1 LTGSEGPLFQYR
13 ALVREGAWRPDPA
26 QALAAE
32 MLQLLRNRL
41 GAYVP
46 GRTGITQWLGLVR
59 AEDPPQGLYLYGGVG
74 RGKSALMDL
83 FHNEARVAR
92 KRRVHFHAFMLDVH
106 RRIFAKRNAP
116 HPAKDSDPVKAVARD
131 LAADSWLLCFDE
143 FQVNDAAD
151 AMILQRLFKK
161 LFERGVVIVATSN
174 RPPDDLYDGGLN
186 RESFLPF
193 IGLMKQRLDIVHLD
207 ARRDYRLDR
216 LRAMPVYYTPL
227 DGASDAG
234 VAAAFERLAGVTPA
248 GPVTLEVQGRI
259 LVVPAAAGG
268 VARISFAELCEAPL
282 GAADYTAVAETFN
295 TLVLSGIPRL
305 TPEQRNEAR
314 RFINLIDILYEH
326 RVNLICSADA
336 PPEELYERGGG
347 KFEFARA
354 ASRLVEMQS
363 EDYFAQP
370 HIVESRGLA

>member
-1 LTGSEGPLFQYR
+1 MTGYDGPLFQYR

-26 QALAAE
+26 QELAAE

-46 GRTGITQWLGLVR
+46 GKTGLAQWLGLVR

-74 RGKSALMDL
+74 RGKSALMDI
-83 FHNEARVAR
+83 FHEEARVER
-92 KRRVHFHAFMLDVH
+92 RRRVHFHAFMLDVH
-106 RRIFAKRNAP
+106 RRIFAERSAP
-116 HPAKDSDPVKAVARD
+116 RKAKDDDPVKVVARD
-131 LAADSWLLCFDE
+131 LANESWLLCFDE
-143 FQVNDAAD
+143 FQVSDAAD

-161 LFERGVVIVATSN
+161 MLERGVVIVATSN
-174 RPPDDLYDGGLN
+174 RPPDDLYEGGLN

-193 IGLMKQRLDIVHLD
+193 IDLMKQRLDIVHLD

-216 LRAMPVYYTPL
+216 LRTMPVYYTPL
-227 DGASDAG
+227 NAAG
-234 VAAAFERLAGVTPA
+234 EAGLTAAFERLTGVTPA
-248 GPVTLEVQGRI
+248 APVALQVQGRT
-259 LVVPAAAGG
+259 LVIPAAAGG
-268 VARISFAELCEAPL
+268 VARASFAELCEAPL

-314 RFINLIDILYEH
+314 RLINLIDILYEH

-336 PPEELYERGGG
+336 PPEELYGRGHGA
-347 KFEFARA
+347 FEFARA
-354 ASRLVEMQS
+354 ASRLIEMQS
-363 EDYFAQP
+363 EAYFAQP
-370 HIVESRGLA
+370 HIVASRAA

>member
-1 LTGSEGPLFQYR
+1 MRYR
-13 ALVREGAWRPDPA
+13 ALVSEGAWRADPA
-26 QALAAE
+26 QELAAE
-32 MLQLLRNRL
+32 MLQLLSNRL

-46 GRTGITQWLGLVR
+46 GKTGIAQWLGLVR

-74 RGKSALMDL
+74 RGKSALMDV
-83 FHNEARVAR
+83 FHDEALVVR
-92 KRRVHFHAFMLDVH
+92 KRRVHFHAFMMDVH
-106 RRIFAKRNAP
+106 RRIFTERNAP
-116 HPAKDSDPVKAVARD
+116 RGAKDDDPVKAVARD
-131 LAADSWLLCFDE
+131 LANESWLLCFDE
-143 FQVNDAAD
+143 FQVSDAAD

-161 LFERGVVIVATSN
+161 MFERGVVIVATSN
-174 RPPDDLYDGGLN
+174 RPPDDLYEGGLN

-216 LRAMPVYYTPL
+216 LRTMPVYYAPL
-227 DGASDAG
+227 STASEAG
-234 VAAAFERLAGVTPA
+234 LTAAFERLAGVTPA
-248 GPVTLEVQGRI
+248 EPISLEVQGRT
-259 LVVPAAAGG
+259 LVIPAAAGG
-268 VARISFAELCEAPL
+268 VARTSFAALCEAPL

-336 PPEELYERGGG
+336 PPDELYGRGDGS
-347 KFEFARA
+347 FEFARA
-354 ASRLVEMQS
+354 ESRLMEMQS
-363 EDYFAQP
+363 EDYLAQP
-370 HIVESRGLA
+370 HIVESRAAEGVTT